1 MRTVVFGAATSGA
14 AAARLARDLGHSV
27 TVFDER
33 PDDAMALI
41 ADGFSVV
48 IGEWDPVL
56 LEGTDLVVTS
66 PGFPERSLPI
76 TETLERGTPLISEL
90 EFGWQQL
97 DLPTVAVTGTN
108 GKTTVTGLISQML
121 GRSGVTA
128 PALGNIGQAVTSAVG
143 SAIDVAVIEASS
155 FQLRFI
161 DRMHAHVAVVTNI
174 APDHLDWHGSF
185 DNYFAAKA
193 RIVERQTDLDLLLY
207 DEDDVGA
214 GKLAAQTPGRALA
227 ISGTRVSR
235 DGIGPDTETGDLRL
249 GPASL
254 RLAAL
259 QVDDPAFLADVAMA
273 SIAAMEVGADPGP
286 VAEVA
291 AAFRPGEHRRQLVA
305 THHGVSYV
313 DDSKA
318 TNPHAAVAAIRAYP
332 SVVLIAGGLA
342 KGLDIRP
349 LAAEPNVKAIVA
361 IGDSGPDLIEASA
374 GRGVLAASMD
384 EAVTVAT
391 EAARPGDTVLLA
403 PGCASFDMFD
413 SYAARGSAFSAAVA
427 GIMAGTPT

>member
-1 MRTVVFGAATSGA
+1 MRTLVLGAATSGA

-33 PDDAMALI
+33 PDHAMALI
-41 ADGFSVV
+41 TDGFSVV

-90 EFGWQQL
+90 EFGWQQFE
-97 DLPTVAVTGTN
+97 LPTVAVTGTN
-108 GKTTVTGLISQML
+108 GKTTVTGLISEML
-121 GRSGVTA
+121 SGSGMTA
-128 PALGNIGQAVTSAVG
+128 PALGNIGQAVTSAAG
-143 SAIDVAVIEASS
+143 SAIDVAVMEASS

-161 DRMHAHVAVVTNI
+161 DRMHAQVAVVTNI

-185 DNYFAAKA
+185 GNYFAAKA
-193 RIVERQTDLDLLLY
+193 RIVERQTEDDLLLY
-207 DEDDVGA
+207 DEDDPGA
-214 GKLAAQTPGRALA
+214 SRLAALAPGRTLA
-227 ISGTRVSR
+227 VSGSRVSR
-235 DGIGPDTETGDLRL
+235 DGIGPDAVSGNLRL
-249 GPASL
+249 RTASMAL
-254 RLAAL
+254 EAL
-259 QVDDPAFLADVAMA
+259 QVEDPAFLADVALA
-273 SIAAMEVGADPGP
+273 SCAALEVGADPAS
-286 VAEVA
+286 VAGVA
-291 AAFRPGEHRRQLVA
+291 SAFRPGEHRRQLVG
-305 THHGVSYV
+305 THGGVSYV

-318 TNPHAAVAAIRAYP
+318 TNPHAAVAAVRAYP

-342 KGLDIRP
+342 KGLDLRP
-349 LAAEPNVKAIVA
+349 LAAEPNVRLIVG
-361 IGDSGPDLIEASA
+361 IGTSGPDLVEAAA
-374 GRGVLAASMD
+374 GRGVLAASME
-384 EAVTVAT
+384 EAVAVAA